1 MVVLTA
7 LEINKGH
14 LYPATAELVLEIG
27 YFDEFCL

>member
-7 LEINKGH
+7 LEISRGH
-14 LYPATAELVLEIG
+14 LYPATAELALEMG